1 MSVRL
6 SVIVVGL
13 VLVAV
18 AGLAGAAVLA
28 QEPSP
33 TPTPE
38 PNPIPTQPPPP
49 DPLPAGCAPGAP
61 YSPSAPKGAGDLWLE
76 EVLNPN
82 LPLTVVVLRWHDLSP
97 DDLCFAVERRV
108 GNGSWEWLSALPTNE
123 QGTYDDGLPSE
134 ERLCYRVLAGNDA
147 GRSEYSNEACLEPSE
162 RVAAMPG
169 PTPTGCNFP
178 APTPPPGAT
187 PSPPSTATAAPAAP
201 SDLRAELVPDP
212 DLVSGFAVQLTW
224 QDNADN
230 DECHLIEVW
239 AYGQQISSS
248 GSVYADGS
256 QTGLNSWRD
265 IPGSVGLRC
274 YRVYYGN
281 NAGGAYSSKTCVN
294 VEVLPELKAT
304 PTSVVSTATPPATSP
319 AATANP
325 ASAALAVPRALPA
338 TGREAAAMPR
348 ALPTSGAGSMM
359 PRVLPTTGTDLP
371 TTGAGREE
379 IAFAWQALA
388 AAGSAL
394 LGAAAVSLVAARR
407 RP

>member
-1 MSVRL
+1 
-6 SVIVVGL
+6 
-13 VLVAV
+13 
-18 AGLAGAAVLA
+18 
-28 QEPSP
+28 
-33 TPTPE
+33 
-38 PNPIPTQPPPP
+38 
-49 DPLPAGCAPGAP
+49 
-61 YSPSAPKGAGDLWLE
+61 
-76 EVLNPN
+76 
-82 LPLTVVVLRWHDLSP
+82 
-97 DDLCFAVERRV
+97 
-108 GNGSWEWLSALPTNE
+108 
-123 QGTYDDGLPSE
+123 
-134 ERLCYRVLAGNDA
+134 LAGNDA

-325 ASAALAVPRALPA
+325 ASAALVAPRALPS
-338 TGREAAAMPR
+338 TGVSHE
-348 ALPTSGAGSMM
+348 G
-359 PRVLPTTGTDLP
+359 
-371 TTGAGREE
+371 
-379 IAFAWQALA
+379 IAHAWWWWALA
-388 AAGSAL
+388 ATGSAL
-394 LGAAAVSLVAARR
+394 LVASAVSVVVEARR
-407 RP
+407 RR